1 MINIFVLNKQKQ
13 RCTLYSPS
21 HTYITQLTALMS
33 KPIMLRI
40 GDYDLYES
48 MYDVVFFLFKAHLPI
63 SQIEK
68 IFLNIFKF
76 QMFCLL
82 LLLLLCG
89 LK

>member
-1 MINIFVLNKQKQ
+1 
-13 RCTLYSPS
+13 
-21 HTYITQLTALMS
+21 
-33 KPIMLRI
+33 MLRI

-89 LK
+89 LKWIEKILKMLASNFEIFLDIHPHSI